1 MDLNSISSGI
11 MLEVLL
17 DQLVAE
23 QVFIKE
29 GRIPPCLEDIE
40 DNEQVN
46 RILNNIQQKEK
57 K

>member
-1 MDLNSISSGI
+1 